1 MLRREVLRRSG
12 RRAGPALVALG
23 VLVAAAGCSSSGP
36 VASPGSTTGSGPAP
50 GSSAP
55 GTTRPVRWTATVT
68 GEDEINPGLRQ
79 GLARVGQQ
87 WLFSTNNGIYRT
99 DAAYRPTA
107 PPGDR
112 AEPAIPAEL
121 AAEGYDHVGDIDVV
135 DGVVWAP
142 LETPDKTSGRQVLAR
157 YTESSLTYQD
167 HFTVPQHHASFVTVD
182 SEGIIWSADEFDL
195 VEALLRY
202 RLENGRLQQ
211 LPPLV
216 FERPIERVQGVDVL
230 DGAAW
235 VSTDDDHDG
244 VYRVDLATG
253 AVTDLGSMGHA
264 DGEGEGIDARPGP
277 DGTVLLETVSA
288 DAAAVPMRIV
298 HLVARPTA
306 G

>member
-1 MLRREVLRRSG
+1 MLL
-12 RRAGPALVALG
+12 
-23 VLVAAAGCSSSGP
+23 AAGALTVASACSSSGP
-36 VASPGSTTGSGPAP
+36 EA
-50 GSSAP
+50 AP
-55 GTTRPVRWTATVT
+55 GTAGPATSTAATVPATTRPTRWTATVT
-68 GEDEINPGLRQ
+68 GEQEINPGLRQ
-79 GLARVGQQ
+79 GLARVGDQ

-99 DAAYRPTA
+99 DASFASTS

-121 AAEGYDHVGDIDVV
+121 AAQGYDHVGDIDVV
-135 DGVVWAP
+135 DGIVWAP
-142 LETPDKTSGRQVLAR
+142 LETPDKSAGRQVLAR
-157 YTESSLTYQD
+157 YAESSLTYQD

-182 SEGIIWSADEFDL
+182 EEGLIWSSDEFD
-195 VEALLRY
+195 VVDALLRY

-211 LPPLV
+211 LPPL
-216 FERPIERVQGVDVL
+216 ELSDPLERVQGVDIL

-253 AVTDLGSMGHA
+253 AVTDLGSMGHV

-288 DAAAVPMRIV
+288 DAALVPMRVI
-298 HLVARPTA
+298 HLVARPDA